1 MKKLIALAVLATLS
15 ATASS
20 AVPVVS
26 HFPAQ
31 ALGELL
37 ARQFDLA
44 SVRSSFGPKRSPG
57 KNTFAALGLTPS
69 LAQEDKV
76 VFDSPQW
83 YYSMTV
89 LRRGDFNNDG
99 IEDLEVCFVDRAR
112 QGSYNAQR
120 ALLVT
125 RYQPNAMLV
134 ALAYSMD
141 GCETFAR

>member
-1 MKKLIALAVLATLS
+1 MKNVIALAALAILP
-15 ATASS
+15 AAAYA
-20 AVPVVS
+20 AVPAVS
-26 HFPAQ
+26 HIPAQ
-31 ALGELL
+31 GLGELL

-44 SVRSSFGPKRSPG
+44 SIRSSFGPKRGPG
-57 KNTFAALGLTPS
+57 KNTFAALGLQPS
-69 LAQEDKV
+69 LAQDDKV

-99 IEDLEVCFVDRAR
+99 IEDLEVCFVDRAK

-125 RYQPNAMLV
+125 RYQPHAMLV
-134 ALAYSMD
+134 ALAYGMD